1 MKSILTGLF
10 VLMIFTLAACSRP
23 TPVVET
29 QIVQTQE
36 IASLPEATPTPAV
49 MADTFFSGRAYVDSN
64 SNRQLD
70 ETDPPLPGARFSVMG
85 FGSLTDQDG
94 YAWAMIPGGWDEPV
108 TARMDPPENSDYTL
122 IGPVEVTLQAGRVN
136 SVDFLFAPAGTPSLT
151 PPPTSPTPGK
161 PAPVSTVSPTAP
173 ASHPAGPT
181 ATVLPPGA
189 HRSDVTYCTSAD
201 GTKLKMD
208 IYPPQNAEAPAPVVV
223 YVHGGG
229 WMSGSKNDD
238 VARDYFGEL
247 TQRGF
252 LVASLNYRLA
262 PKYLFPAQIEDVK
275 CAIRHLRANALSYNL
290 DPDHIGAMGG
300 SAGGHLVSL
309 LGTTDP
315 SAGWDIGEYPEQSS
329 RIQAVIHMYGPSD
342 LLALFKNWQQPVGEQ
357 VFGAASNTDPLMN
370 QYSPV
375 TYITPDDP
383 PFLILQ
389 GVQDGVVPTEQAQIL
404 YDRLSAAGVPVQ
416 LVMVEN
422 AGHGLKPKGGDMQP
436 SLPELVKLV
445 ADFFDQNLR

>member
-1 MKSILTGLF
+1 
-10 VLMIFTLAACSRP
+10 
-23 TPVVET
+23 
-29 QIVQTQE
+29 
-36 IASLPEATPTPAV
+36 
-49 MADTFFSGRAYVDSN
+49 
-64 SNRQLD
+64 
-70 ETDPPLPGARFSVMG
+70 
-85 FGSLTDQDG
+85 
-94 YAWAMIPGGWDEPV
+94 MIPGGWDEPV
-108 TARMDPPENSDYTL
+108 TAEMRPPEGSGYTL
-122 IGPVEVTLQAGRVN
+122 IGPGEVTLQAGKVN
-136 SVDFLFAPAGTPSLT
+136 SADFLFAPAGTPGLT
-151 PPPTSPTPGK
+151 PPQSSPTPGRQT
-161 PAPVSTVSPTAP
+161 PASAGSPTAAVSTP
-173 ASHPAGPT
+173 TGPT
-181 ATVLPPGA
+181 ATVRPPGP
-189 HRSDVTYCTSAD
+189 HRSDVTYCTSDD

-238 VARDYFGEL
+238 IARTFFGEL
-247 TQRGF
+247 TQRGY

-275 CAIRHLRANALSYNL
+275 CAIRHLRANAASYNL

-315 SAGWDIGEYPEQSS
+315 SLGWDTGEYPGQSS

-357 VFGAASNTDPLMN
+357 VFGAASNSDPLLD

-416 LVMVEN
+416 LVLVEN
-422 AGHGLKPKGGDMQP
+422 AGHGWKPKGGDMQP
-436 SLPELVKLV
+436 SLPELVNLV